1 MVQPKC
7 TCRSLAHSWILLYGQ
22 NNTKQ
27 QFEKCIRSGGGS
39 SGECQ
44 KAQAEA
50 NRGLLVT
57 FSSQQIAL
65 AIVKLILVSLT
76 NLVVVVVVCV
86 CVFVFFFCSEHRR
99 TAQAHLTLSE
109 RQ

>member
-86 CVFVFFFCSEHRR
+86 CVFVFFCSEHRR